1 MNKQPLSNYIYRDIL
16 NDVELKRQFEK
27 LCSAYV
33 NFLFNNKQIE
43 FDDGFTILLKYA
55 DLLSLSE
62 EEKHQNIA
70 QQIGILMA
78 QIFPERNEVQI
89 YKECIYKNVSNFA
102 NLRLMKGER
111 NLVEFEFLRNISF
124 YAHLEKNR
132 LNKQDDTFLFD
143 TQKKLLK
150 EIESYQFLSFSA
162 PTSMGKT
169 FIIINYIKNL
179 VKNNK
184 KENFAIIVPTRALL
198 NEVANKIIVD
208 FNEILHRFNYNVVTT
223 TTTVINNKNFI
234 AVLTPERL
242 YYSLLKAPEIK
253 FNQIF
258 IDEAHKIS
266 EKDKRSIIY
275 YKILDMIKNM
285 TEEINI
291 YFSSPIIPNP
301 DVYLELTKFFMTG
314 RSNGRVYLFSPV
326 IQNKICIDFIEQK
339 IKYLNALSNELV
351 SCSNIDAA
359 IENKYDALVMLGK
372 NKCNL
377 IYVSSASKAVEYA
390 NELYEIFNMEGKRK
404 TIDSE
409 LEKTANFIETMIHKE
424 YYLAKFIRQGI
435 AYHIG
440 ALPAQIRI
448 KIEKLIKC
456 KLIKYCFCT
465 STLLEGVNVPAD
477 NLFILNH
484 KKGLATLTTV
494 DTLNLIGRAG
504 RVTLN
509 EFGNVFFLAEDVK
522 YKKYVENVL
531 RKPPPKQELL
541 PQEAINQRQ
550 KKYIVE
556 RLLQGK
562 TNLLDHGEKYADK
575 KFSQATYEYAT
586 ICLNMLLHD
595 ICNKNES
602 YILRAFTKNHL
613 TPQNIVDI
621 RKKFETIVTKND
633 DVNISAIQKKSLY
646 KRISDSNIG
655 YPENM
660 EYNDCLAFLKELSEI
675 FQWEIYE
682 RETLGKGR
690 KLHYYAVILLS
701 WINGKG
707 IHEIVRQ
714 TIDYYNRNN
723 LIIMMYDNMG
733 KNQVEYDGSQK
744 HKNIVIN
751 DMLNDIEQIVN
762 FKFSMYFLRF
772 SEAIIKIRNIKS
784 ISNDWYEY
792 IEYGTN
798 NKIVIKLQKH
808 GLTREFALQIKNK
821 YSNYIEYD
829 NEDIFLSEE
838 ILKIKDDDLKEA
850 LTTVAM
856 NFPELYTKNIVNRDG
871 NTKSLLK

>member
-1 MNKQPLSNYIYRDIL
+1 MNKQPLSKYIYKDIL
-16 NDVELKRQFEK
+16 KDIELQQQFER
-27 LCSAYV
+27 LYSAYV
-33 NFLFNNKQIE
+33 NFLFNNTNIKY
-43 FDDGFTILLKYA
+43 DGGFIILLKYA
-55 DLLSLSE
+55 DLLSLSKD
-62 EEKHQNIA
+62 EKHQNIA
-70 QQIGILMA
+70 QQIIILMT
-78 QIFPERNEVQI
+78 QLFPENTEVKI

-102 NLRLMKGER
+102 NLKLIKEKGE
-111 NLVEFEFLRNISF
+111 LAESDFEFLRDISF

-132 LNKQDDTFLFD
+132 LNEEDDIFLFD

-150 EIESYQFLSFSA
+150 ELENNQFFSFSA

-169 FIIINYIKNL
+169 FIILNHIKKL
-179 VKNNK
+179 IQNNR

-198 NEVANKIIVD
+198 NEIANKIILD
-208 FNEILHRFNYNVVTT
+208 FNEILNEFNYSVVTT
-223 TTTVINNKNFI
+223 TATITNNKNFI

-242 YYSLLKAPEIK
+242 YYSLLKTPEIK

-285 TEEINI
+285 QEKINI
-291 YFSSPIIPNP
+291 YFSSPVIPNP
-301 DVYLELTKFFMTG
+301 DIYLELTNFFMMG
-314 RSNGRVYLFSPV
+314 QSNGRAYIFSPV
-326 IQNKICIDFIEQK
+326 VQNKIYIDFIEQK
-339 IKYLNALSNELV
+339 VKYLNTLSNEFV
-351 SCSNIDAA
+351 NCCNISES
-359 IENKYDALVMLGK
+359 IKNKFDALVMLGK

-390 NELYEIFNMEGKRK
+390 NELYKIFNTDGKNNI
-404 TIDSE
+404 IDSE
-409 LEKTANFIETMIHKE
+409 LEKTAKFVETMIHKE

-448 KIEKLIKC
+448 KIEKLVKD

-484 KKGLATLTTV
+484 QKGRANLSII

-509 EFGNVFFLAEDVK
+509 EFGNVFFLANDSK
-522 YKKYVENVL
+522 YKNYVDNVL
-531 RKPPPKQELL
+531 QKSAPKQELL
-541 PQEAINQRQ
+541 PQEAIGQKQ
-550 KKYIVE
+550 KKYIID

-562 TNLLDHGEKYADK
+562 TNLLDTGEKYADK
-575 KFSQATYEYAT
+575 KFTQATYEYAT

-602 YILRAFTKNHL
+602 YILKAFRKGHL

-621 RKKFETIVTKND
+621 RKKFEDIVTKND
-633 DVNISAIQKKSLY
+633 DVNISAIQKNSLY
-646 KRISDSNIG
+646 KRISNSNIN

-660 EYNDCLAFLKELSEI
+660 EYNDCLAFLKELSTI

-682 RETLGKGR
+682 RETLGKGK
-690 KLHYYAVILLS
+690 KLNYYAVILLS

-714 TIDYYNRNN
+714 TLDHYERNN
-723 LIIMMYDNMG
+723 STIMTYDTG
-733 KNQVEYDGSQK
+733 REKVEYDGSQK

-751 DMLNDIEQIVN
+751 EMLNDVEQIIN

-772 SEAIIKIRNIKS
+772 SEAIMKVRDIKNVP
-784 ISNDWYEY
+784 NDWYEY

-808 GLTREFALQIKNK
+808 GLTREFALELKNK
-821 YSNYIEYD
+821 YSNYIKYD
-829 NEDIFLSEE
+829 ENEDMFLLEK
-838 ILKIKDDDLKEA
+838 ILKTDDDDLKEA
-850 LTTVAM
+850 LTIVKIEHVKKTV
-856 NFPELYTKNIVNRDG
+856 
-871 NTKSLLK
+871 